1 MASRG
6 SISGPQTQPRRSRP
20 TLVPT
25 PVDRRIRFVTNHHYT
40 CRRDSFL
47 ALGRP
52 TTPIVATV
60 SKQGPIREVTVPLRH
75 RSKRSRHGD
84 RTSGSCHDGSEPA
97 SRTRQAY
104 AGCGGVG
111 GAIPY
116 RARAGVRELS
126 VGLRAISNWD
136 HVPRTSPPPVIGRHR
151 RIAVS
156 LAVVV
161 RASAGYEPSA
171 QL

>member
-60 SKQGPIREVTVPLRH
+60 SKQGPIREVTVPSSSSFQKESAWRPDVRLLPRRQRTSFAH
-75 RSKRSRHGD
+75 PPSVCRMRRGWRCDSIQGAGGSARTLSRPPRNLELGPCSEDQPTAGD
-84 RTSGSCHDGSEPA
+84 RATPA
-97 SRTRQAY
+97 
-104 AGCGGVG
+104 
-111 GAIPY
+111 Y
-116 RARAGVRELS
+116 RGLACRRRPRE
-126 VGLRAISNWD
+126 
-136 HVPRTSPPPVIGRHR
+136 R
-151 RIAVS
+151 RI
-156 LAVVV
+156 
-161 RASAGYEPSA
+161 
-171 QL
+171 